1 MVASESVL
9 WTSIVHREHEQKVLK
24 DAEEE
29 EEDVAERA
37 KAGVTESGWVDA
49 TLSEQSFLRA
59 RSFHAAEPRSL
70 TLACTQV
77 EGQRSAGSPKEAVY
91 AA

>member
-1 MVASESVL
+1 MVVSESVL

-37 KAGVTESGWVDA
+37 KAGVTESGWFDA
-49 TLSEQSFLRA
+49 ALSEQSFLHA
-59 RSFHAAEPRSL
+59 RSIHATEPRSL
-70 TLACTQV
+70 IFARTHAV
-77 EGQRSAGSPKEAVY
+77 GQRSVGSPKEAAY